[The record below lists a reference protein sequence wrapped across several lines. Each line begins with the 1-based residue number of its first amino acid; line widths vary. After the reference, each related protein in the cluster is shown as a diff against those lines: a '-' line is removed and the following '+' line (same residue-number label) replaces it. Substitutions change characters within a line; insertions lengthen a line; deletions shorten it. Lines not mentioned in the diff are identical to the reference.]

1 MPPDKKKVLDNCY
14 YVTHSTMC
22 NLLSSPFGILMDNIK
37 WTSQIKRGLLELCIL
52 NLLSREGLYGYLIV
66 KRLAGVAGLV
76 ITEGTA
82 YPLLSRLKREGLL
95 RSKIVESPQ
104 GPARRMY
111 ELTAEGKRHLLSI
124 NAAWEQISDAVNE
137 FIFPNEQGKGSRA

>member
-1 MPPDKKKVLDNCY
+1 
-14 YVTHSTMC
+14 
-22 NLLSSPFGILMDNIK
+22 MDNVK

-66 KRLAGVAGLV
+66 KRLAAAGGLV

-82 YPLLSRLKREGLL
+82 YPLLSRLKREGLV

-111 ELTAEGKRHLLSI
+111 ELTAEGKRHLKTI
-124 NAAWEQISDAVNE
+124 NAAWEEISAAVRE
-137 FIFPNEQGKGSRA
+137 FMFPDE

>member
-1 MPPDKKKVLDNCY
+1 MAD
-14 YVTHSTMC
+14 
-22 NLLSSPFGILMDNIK
+22 IK

-52 NLLSREGLYGYLIV
+52 NILSREGLYGYLVV
-66 KRLAGVAGLV
+66 KRLAAVPGLV

-95 RSKIVESPQ
+95 RSKIVESSQ

-111 ELTAEGKRHLLSI
+111 ELTAAGNRHLQSI
-124 NAAWEQISDAVNE
+124 NAAWGEISDAVNQ
-137 FIFPNEQGKGSRA
+137 FIDPSGQGTGEQV